1 MISMLPEKLD
11 CLPSLPSSSRECV
24 SEMPSSNSIWQLR
37 RLNCLS
43 TTLLPPAAEPAVEEE
58 EEEEEVSSCQLPR
71 KSLPSW
77 GLSLSCTRSSPE
89 PARPLQ
95 PNATYAELLPK
106 RSVEEE
112 AADVEEVSELEPKSE
127 LRPDVGTQPTPRNQ
141 GQSPVGVLGVVACD
155 VSLCWVHAGLAPMGR
170 FSSMGLLV
178 PQPPS
183 SKEELWGPTKG

>member
-43 TTLLPPAAEPAVEEE
+43 TTLLPPAAEPLV
-58 EEEEEVSSCQLPR
+58 EEEEEVSSCQLPL

-112 AADVEEVSELEPKSE
+112 ATDEEEVSKLEPKSE
-127 LRPDVGTQPTPRNQ
+127 LSPDAGPQPTPRNQ
-141 GQSPVGVLGVVACD
+141 GHSPVGVLGVVACA

-170 FSSMGLLV
+170 FSSMELLA